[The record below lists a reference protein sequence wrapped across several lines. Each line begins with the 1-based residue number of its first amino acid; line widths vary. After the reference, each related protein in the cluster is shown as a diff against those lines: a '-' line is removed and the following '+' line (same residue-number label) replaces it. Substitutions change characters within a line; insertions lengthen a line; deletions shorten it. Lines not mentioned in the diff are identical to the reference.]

1 MANAMRRMAEYLGL
15 SDGGE
20 YTQDYT
26 SYQETV
32 SYDEPARVAT
42 PIARVETSSYNPIFP
57 NTDVSGSSVSSVMS
71 PVTAPV
77 TITAETP
84 QVQRITTLHPRTYND
99 ARRIGQEF
107 RDGTP
112 VILNLG
118 EMDDSARRRIVDF
131 SAGLVFG
138 LRGSIER
145 VTPTVYLLSPA
156 NVDAGAAARAQL
168 RDDAFFN
175 QS

>member
-15 SDGGE
+15 SDGGDA
-20 YTQDYT
+20 Y
-26 SYQETV
+26 SYQDSAPYEEST
-32 SYDEPARVAT
+32 RVA
-42 PIARVETSSYNPIFP
+42 
-57 NTDVSGSSVSSVMS
+57 
-71 PVTAPV
+71 APV
-77 TITAETP
+77 ARIDSTPSYTPSFATQSYVESAQTSFDATAEVVTQSP
-84 QVQRITTLHPRTYND
+84 AMQRITTLHPRTYND

-118 EMDDSARRRIVDF
+118 EMDDAARRRIVDF

-145 VTPTVYLLSPA
+145 VTTTVYLLSPA

-168 RDDAFFN
+168 REDAFFN

>member
-15 SDGGE
+15 SDGGDG
-20 YTQDYT
+20 YTAYQD
-26 SYQETV
+26 SAPHEE
-32 SYDEPARVAT
+32 SSRVA
-42 PIARVETSSYNPIFP
+42 
-57 NTDVSGSSVSSVMS
+57 
-71 PVTAPV
+71 APV
-77 TITAETP
+77 ARIDSTPSYTPSFSTASYIAPTDASVVEATVDVVAQAP
-84 QVQRITTLHPRTYND
+84 AMQRITTLHPRTYND

-118 EMDDSARRRIVDF
+118 EMDVEASRRIVDF

-145 VTPTVYLLSPA
+145 VTKTVYLLSPA

-168 RDDAFFN
+168 REDAFFN